1 MNAKKSPLAGHS
13 LVLDVTFGR
22 IDKQI
27 KIKGNNCKIRTIF
40 SHKFCYSSISWE
52 EAVQ

>member
-1 MNAKKSPLAGHS
+1 MNAKKKSPVAGHS

-27 KIKGNNCKIRTIF
+27 KSKEITAK
-40 SHKFCYSSISWE
+40 
-52 EAVQ
+52 